1 MANVL
6 IPKKSTVAAKQ
17 PTTSDLA
24 LGEIAI
30 NHADAKLFARHPVS
44 GAVQEIGGGGSV
56 TIDTSAADLLSFSSG
71 TLSADDLGSDKIFFW
86 DDSAAKATG
95 LEIGAGL
102 EISGTTLSAS
112 GDTVSIDPSAAD
124 VLSAT
129 SGSISADDAGAD
141 KLLFWDESEG
151 KLTHLELGN
160 ALSIS
165 GTTLNASTGSHANY
179 WIPASAWIPRTTNG
193 CGVDSREIGST
204 NRQNFD
210 ELLFDA
216 AAIEYAQALHIL
228 PSTYN
233 NSTVT
238 VRFYWTA
245 SSGSGG
251 VVWGIQG
258 RALADDDAL
267 DIAFGTA
274 QTVTDTLL
282 AADDMHI
289 TSASSAVT
297 LGGTP
302 AANTPIQF
310 QLYRDATNAA
320 DTLAVDARL
329 LGVEISFTPV

>member
-1 MANVL
+1 MIATPIL
-6 IPKKSTVAAKQ
+6 AA
-17 PTTSDLA
+17 
-24 LGEIAI
+24 G
-30 NHADAKLFARHPVS
+30 
-44 GAVQEIGGGGSV
+44 
-56 TIDTSAADLLSFSSG
+56 
-71 TLSADDLGSDKIFFW
+71 
-86 DDSAAKATG
+86 DS
-95 LEIGAGL
+95 
-102 EISGTTLSAS
+102 
-112 GDTVSIDPSAAD
+112 VSIDPTAAD
-124 VLSAT
+124 VLTAT
-129 SGSISADDAGAD
+129 DGAISADDAGAD
-141 KLLFWDESEG
+141 KLLFWDDSAG
-151 KLTHLELGN
+151 KLTHLELGT

-165 GTTLNASTGSHANY
+165 GTTLNASTGSMNFYQGNLANY
-179 WIPASAWIPRTTNG
+179 WIPAAAWIPRTTNG

-216 AAIEYAQALHIL
+216 ATLEYAQALHIL
-228 PSTYN
+228 PSTFN

-274 QTVTDTLL
+274 QTVADTLL
-282 AADDMHI
+282 AANDMHI
-289 TSASSAVT
+289 TSATSAVT

-302 AANTPIQF
+302 AANRPIQF
-310 QLYRDATNAA
+310 QLYRDATNAS

-329 LGVEISFTPV
+329 LGVEITFTPA

>member
-6 IPKKSTVAAKQ
+6 IPKKSTVAAKV

-30 NHADAKLFARHPVS
+30 NHSDAKLFARHPVS
-44 GAVQEIGGGGSV
+44 GVVQEIGGGASV
-56 TIDTSAADLLSFSSG
+56 TIDTTAADLLSFSSG
-71 TLSADDLGSDKIFFW
+71 TLSADDAGADKILFW
-86 DDSAAKATG
+86 DDSA
-95 LEIGAGL
+95 
-102 EISGTTLSAS
+102 
-112 GDTVSIDPSAAD
+112 
-124 VLSAT
+124 
-129 SGSISADDAGAD
+129 
-141 KLLFWDESEG
+141 G
-151 KLTHLELGN
+151 KLTHLELGT

-165 GTTLNASTGSHANY
+165 GTTLNASTGTTNFYSSPSNY
-179 WIPASAWIPRTTNG
+179 WIPAAAWIPRTTNG

-204 NRQNFD
+204 NRQNYD

-216 AAIEYAQALHIL
+216 ATLEYAQALHIL

-282 AADDMHI
+282 ATNDMHI
-289 TSASSAVT
+289 TSATSAVT

-302 AANTPIQF
+302 AANRPIQF
-310 QLYRDATNAA
+310 QLYRDATNAS

-329 LGVEISFTPV
+329 LGVEISYTAS

>member
-1 MANVL
+1 MIATPIL
-6 IPKKSTVAAKQ
+6 AA
-17 PTTSDLA
+17 
-24 LGEIAI
+24 G
-30 NHADAKLFARHPVS
+30 
-44 GAVQEIGGGGSV
+44 
-56 TIDTSAADLLSFSSG
+56 
-71 TLSADDLGSDKIFFW
+71 
-86 DDSAAKATG
+86 DS
-95 LEIGAGL
+95 
-102 EISGTTLSAS
+102 
-112 GDTVSIDPSAAD
+112 VSIDPTAADALTATDGAISAA
-124 VLSAT
+124 
-129 SGSISADDAGAD
+129 DAGAD
-141 KLLFWDESEG
+141 KLLFWDDSAG
-151 KLTHLELGN
+151 KLTHLELGT

-165 GTTLNASTGSHANY
+165 GTTLNANTGTQQIYLNQANY
-179 WIPASAWIPRTTNG
+179 WIPAAAWIPRTTNG

-216 AAIEYAQALHIL
+216 ATLEYAQALHIL
-228 PSTYN
+228 PSTYDN
-233 NSTVT
+233 ATVT

-282 AADDMHI
+282 ATNDMHI
-289 TSASSAVT
+289 TSATSAVT

-302 AANTPIQF
+302 AANRPIQF
-310 QLYRDATNAA
+310 QLYRDATNAS

-329 LGVEISFTPV
+329 LGVEISFTPA

>member
-1 MANVL
+1 M
-6 IPKKSTVAAKQ
+6 
-17 PTTSDLA
+17 
-24 LGEIAI
+24 IATPI
-30 NHADAKLFARHPVS
+30 L
-44 GAVQEIGGGGSV
+44 
-56 TIDTSAADLLSFSSG
+56 
-71 TLSADDLGSDKIFFW
+71 
-86 DDSAAKATG
+86 
-95 LEIGAGL
+95 
-102 EISGTTLSAS
+102 AS
-112 GDTVSIDPSAAD
+112 GDSVSIDPTAAD
-124 VLSAT
+124 VLTAT
-129 SGSISADDAGAD
+129 DGAISADDAGAD
-141 KLLFWDESEG
+141 KLLFWDDSAG
-151 KLTHLELGN
+151 KLTHLELGT

-165 GTTLNASTGSHANY
+165 GTTLNASTGTQNFNYYSPSNY
-179 WIPASAWIPRTTNG
+179 WIPAAAWIPRTTNG

-216 AAIEYAQALHIL
+216 ATLEYAQALHIL
-228 PSTYN
+228 PSTYD

-258 RALADDDAL
+258 RAIADDDAL

-282 AADDMHI
+282 ATNDMHI
-289 TSASSAVT
+289 TSTTSPVT

-302 AANTPIQF
+302 AAARPIQF
-310 QLYRDATNAA
+310 QIYRDATNAS

-329 LGVEISFTPV
+329 LGVEINFTPA